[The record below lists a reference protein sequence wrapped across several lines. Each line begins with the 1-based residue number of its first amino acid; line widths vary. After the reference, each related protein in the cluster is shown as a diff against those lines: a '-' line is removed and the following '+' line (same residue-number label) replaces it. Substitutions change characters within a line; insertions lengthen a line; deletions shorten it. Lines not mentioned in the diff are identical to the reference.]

1 MNLIMEMEAAREILT
16 VSDLN
21 RSAKDLLEQAF
32 PLLWVS
38 GEISNIKRYGSGHWY
53 FSLKDASSQVRCVM
67 FRDKNQYLGWEPG
80 DGMQV
85 EVRALVTLY
94 PARGDFQLNVET
106 IRRSGRGTLFEA
118 FEQLKARLGKE
129 GLFDLDRKKPLP
141 VFPKQIG
148 IITSPAAA
156 ALHDVLSTLKRRM
169 PSIPVIVYPA
179 PVQGAGAGA
188 KVAEAIQQAVNRA
201 ECDVLILCRGGGSIE
216 DLWVFNEEVVAR
228 AIAGCSI
235 PIVSGV
241 GHETDFTIAD
251 FVADVRAPTPTGAS
265 QLVCPDREELSHRV
279 EFVRGRLW
287 REMRRGIESRMQ
299 YSDMLGCRLIHP
311 GKRVDDQLVRLQRL
325 RERLARSWRQNLE
338 STYWRLRELD
348 QRLTVVRPDIDR
360 LAERQ
365 HDFRLRL
372 RRAMA
377 VRIETLMMSLERQQ
391 ANLAHLNPE
400 SVLERG
406 YSIAYT
412 ADGTVLRSSAQVGM
426 GDGIQVIFAKGWIR
440 ATIAEKGEGKGK
452 REGEKKGKA

>member
-1 MNLIMEMEAAREILT
+1 MNLIMEMGVAREILT

-94 PARGDFQLNVET
+94 PARGDFQLSVET

-129 GLFDLDRKKPLP
+129 GLFDPDRKKPLP
-141 VFPKQIG
+141 VFPRQIG

-169 PSIPVIVYPA
+169 PSIPVIIYPT

-228 AIAGCSI
+228 AIAKCSI
-235 PIVSGV
+235 PVVSGV

-265 QLVCPDREELSHRV
+265 QLVCPAREELSHRL
-279 EFVRGRLW
+279 ELVRGRLW

-311 GKRVDDQLVRLQRL
+311 GKQVDGQLVRLQRL
-325 RERLARSWRQNLE
+325 RERLTRSWRRNLE
-338 STYWRLRELD
+338 SRYWRLRELD
-348 QRLTVVRPDIDR
+348 QRLTMVRPDIDR

-365 HDFRLRL
+365 HDFHLRL

-377 VRIETLMMSLERQQ
+377 VRIETLRMSLERQQ

-412 ADGTVLRSSAQVGM
+412 ADGTVLRSSAQVDT
-426 GDGIQVIFAKGWIR
+426 GDGIRVVFAKGWIT
-440 ATIAEKGEGKGK
+440 ATIEEKGK
-452 REGEKKGKA
+452 RKGKRKEKA